1 MMALDW
7 RGRYHSKESAVNLFQ
22 PGCSLSKL
30 RAVPP
35 FRRVP
40 SRELNKKNNKRE
52 LMLPRHVELWNA
64 GMRHMKSC
72 FFFTRATE
80 IAENK
85 GLLVVYSVS

>member
-40 SRELNKKNNKRE
+40 SRELNKKKQQKRIDVTTPRGTLERRNKTHE
-52 LMLPRHVELWNA
+52 KL
-64 GMRHMKSC
+64 

>member
-1 MMALDW
+1 
-7 RGRYHSKESAVNLFQ
+7 
-22 PGCSLSKL
+22 
-30 RAVPP
+30 
-35 FRRVP
+35 
-40 SRELNKKNNKRE
+40 
-52 LMLPRHVELWNA
+52 MLPRHVELWNA